1 MNPVLK
7 HLPPSRRLVETLH
20 EQVNQCRKQGDE
32 SPLAEGVGDGEG
44 SDGERESSAPLR

>member
-1 MNPVLK
+1 MEKEKMNPVLK

-32 SPLAEGVGDGEG
+32 SPLAVSTFHKE
-44 SDGERESSAPLR
+44 LFHK